1 MMHTNIEGFAIRA
14 ATEADVPLILRLIKG
29 LAAYEK
35 LPDTVTGTEEVLYDS
50 LFVRRAAEV
59 IIGEYEGKPV
69 AFALFFHN
77 FSTFQCLPGLYL
89 EDLFVKEEYRGR
101 GFGGAMLRRLAQIA
115 KERGCGRFE
124 WICLDWN
131 ENALAVYRKLG
142 AVPMTGWTI
151 QRVEGPALEA
161 LAKDF

>member
-1 MMHTNIEGFAIRA
+1 MQTNIAGFSIRT
-14 ATEADVPLILRLIKG
+14 ATQEDVPLILRLIKG

-35 LPDTVTGTEEVLYDS
+35 LPDAVTGTQEVLYDS

-59 IIGEYEGKPV
+59 IIGEYEGEPV

-89 EDLFVKEEYRGR
+89 EDLFVQEEYRGR
-101 GFGGAMLRRLAQIA
+101 GFGGAMLRRLAQLA